1 MSLLQITTSTLVSTS
16 RMAEAKP
23 SSFACSSE
31 CPGVGP
37 DCYVGSGSHLL
48 LKSKYQS
55 ALCLTPFEAFPHTG
69 NCAKYAR
76 FIIPDCEGMAPLE
89 MEARIQRSCR
99 TTEANIAKYRAV
111 TLSALA
117 QKSKCKSND
126 EHIKI
131 QHALHCVRSFTPVS
145 NRPAEDLNMSI
156 AIINQDSR
164 TILKNLRKFARSRRE
179 ILKLTIERLRKVC
192 SKVWKINTNK
202 LYGKMYLDDR
212 CCAHNC
218 VSCNYVDNISLV
230 DTDLHTY
237 ILRSWRLFRG
247 HVHSSSCI
255 YCLIK
260 YFSRLVQCIGHF
272 NLDIVRDHS
281 RVVFIIER
289 LEVLASNIFML
300 QKLPFDLFSMNN
312 LDLNQFW
319 VKVHDRTVDVDP
331 FNIEYVTGNTPESY
345 GSPYFWQMRSRLTRP
360 LNCNDCK
367 PLCELD
373 QFLMHRLWKHV
384 AFTCE
389 GSVEF
394 VKSCFLHGGKCFYS
408 GRPEAI
414 YKLSKHYFKNSMK
427 RLDLLT
433 KMEQDFNRKLD
444 DNQFADLAFPIDA
457 DFPCNYEPIPNVKNE
472 FRPTRGFRFGAPLL
486 GYDEVDTI
494 DEGIEDEIDDPI
506 EDDQNKHLIRSPS
519 VDSIFTQGGNSTRR
533 EMQTLLKW
541 RGSHDNREWIVNLFR
556 SSKHTVLHK
565 AKKIRAY
572 VQYGLKDAPNIAQF
586 LNAEL
591 WRLVIENKGVD
602 EANARRFS
610 EALWGV
616 QDVVAP
622 QPLERCRTQ
631 GFMGKFNPFRKEKT
645 PIDKIAEWVDEGF
658 STLGIK
664 KEYISSLNACVW
676 FIYDI
681 ITGVSYSVAILRL
694 LTVGTALT
702 RIIMNGARKLY
713 TVLKDCVLRFTNKG
727 KRGLFT
733 QGSEKVLDDA
743 TNESLITSMAGLSY
757 SMFSGKEFDSTL
769 NSKYRLNRV
778 VNLSKFMV
786 SIKNIFSFVT
796 SLITKGFN
804 FLVEVLTGTNEAA
817 DDITRTMPEITEW
830 MQRFDKID
838 ACHKDDVQGLQAF
851 AVAIRK
857 STPLAQ
863 EVVALKKMSD
873 KWVTRLSSKFTD
885 ARHWSFFMNKYTR
898 FMKYYDIAI
907 NAVCTQK
914 IRAAPFV
921 VCLTGRPGI
930 GKSNMYKHLLQN
942 MFAIDGVEL
951 DLGKDVFTREITCE
965 YWDGYANQPIV
976 YYSDLL
982 QSCDPDVRTLI
993 TGEFIQM
1000 AQTTP
1005 YPLHMADC
1013 SLKSVSF
1020 FDSQLV
1026 WTDCNQFP
1034 NEADL
1039 AKLVVTPAAFTRR
1052 FNHIIEV
1059 ELIDMRNANGGFDA
1073 TQATE
1078 AFHPEVYRFSEANHA
1093 YDFKDLVVLLYK
1105 SWQKHKHKQEQ
1116 DMKVMPVLFTKEE
1129 MSAIK
1134 GDQLRTEGGNNRGV
1148 QYRKV
1153 FNFTT
1158 GVYEDKEDYVHT
1170 YKFEKESSNKYEDST
1185 YWQLSDDDESDEDEP
1200 GVFEQATDLLH
1211 NLSSPSHSSSTTDS
1225 HLDHHFNWN
1234 STKARNSFEDPC
1246 TSRDWIADSFSDL
1259 GEHHNPYYY
1268 YQDHIAELTPYERYL
1283 MWTENRRDDLYEFW
1297 DRMKR
1302 LFCNKSVW
1310 GFISAMFLLPVAL
1323 SVGWLFPLIDA
1334 CHSERNQIASHSI
1347 KSKIDRALHGAG
1359 SMVMK
1364 QLVCNWVKQNRVK
1377 TALIA
1382 TFVVLGG
1389 VSASILVYKG
1399 VKALFRKRQ
1408 EHLWKPESGETKTQR
1423 HERKIGKLR
1432 MQGTNSSP
1440 IVIGET
1446 DDDQHRHLDANG
1458 ELVQPDARK
1467 PHWHS
1472 CIECKALY
1480 SHVHE
1485 VVPYEQSKLSGNVH
1499 VCKACKNKRKV
1510 EKVPVDGVYAQ
1521 ASHFGESGENALYK
1535 VYSAQFKIKS
1545 IKTGCYIMGC
1555 WVKPHVMM
1563 LPAHF
1568 FRNEEDAMKDGFFKI
1583 FGPNYTIQVHSSDLA
1598 KREMSLT
1605 RDICLVSIDQ
1615 RIMPAK
1621 PCIYRFL
1628 ADSYTIL
1635 PQDATLLNPKG
1646 FNSEKGGWEM
1656 MRHCID
1662 DLTMEYGFEWD
1673 PKEHHAMTQVQNGIS
1688 YTADTKEGD
1697 CGSLI
1702 VVRDDTGC
1710 PKVVGSHM
1718 GSSKLSRR
1726 AVGTNVDKEL
1736 IDFLYTKIVGG
1747 VVSQGILCLG
1757 PIPDKLGQNVPLMEA
1772 DDILIL
1778 GTLPPNLVPN
1788 LAKNTKIRGS
1798 CLHGLFPV
1806 KTAPAMLALTK
1817 GIDPVRNGVKEM
1829 CRRNVEM
1836 DANAVADA
1844 AVSIG
1849 SKLLALKSPY
1859 KEEPRLLTDHETL
1872 NGAFLHGTN
1881 QPDPYIKKMN
1891 MKTSAGWPHSL
1902 NSTGGKLNF
1911 VKGEPGNY
1919 VLTDSMKVCVYDLE
1933 ESLLTHESKPF
1944 LFFDCVKDERR
1955 PLEKVAAGM
1964 SRIFSVGPM
1973 DFTFLMRKYTAQF
1986 QAHCM
1991 RNCVECGSAV
2001 GINPHSPDWCQL
2013 LRRLTSKGKN
2023 FIAGDYKKWDKWVPY
2038 ELMMAVCEIMNRF
2051 YNKPPDHRDSIIR
2064 RALFSGA
2071 FGAKR
2076 IALSVVYQANGGMPS
2091 GTPGTS
2097 VFNSLAN
2104 EILFRY
2110 VFEILRQ
2117 KHCPT
2122 LDPGRYHELV
2132 AFTAYGDDHILSVSN
2147 YLPWFNMISV
2157 AEVYASMGI
2166 GYTNADKTDEIVR
2179 YVPRESL
2186 MYLKR
2191 KFGETVGNFCVAPLD
2206 LDVIRESVMWERN
2219 GSDDYDISCTI
2230 RSAMMEM
2237 VHHGVDEYLKFR
2249 EILAKDLAAQHKR
2262 LPDVSYAFV
2271 LNRMRNGTMEP
2282 EDFLS
2287 WRDPDM
2293 VIVEE
2298 P

>member
-1 MSLLQITTSTLVSTS
+1 
-16 RMAEAKP
+16 MAEAKP
-23 SSFACSSE
+23 SSYACSSE

-37 DCYVGSGSHLL
+37 DCYIGSGSHYLV
-48 LKSKYQS
+48 KARYQS
-55 ALCLTPFEAFPHTG
+55 ALCLTPFEAFPHTD
-69 NCAKYAR
+69 NCARYAR

-89 MEARIQRSCR
+89 MEARIQRSCQNV
-99 TTEANIAKYRAV
+99 ESNIAKYRSF
-111 TLSALA
+111 TLSAMA
-117 QKSKCKSND
+117 QKSKCKSS
-126 EHIKI
+126 EEQIKI
-131 QHALHCVRSFTPVS
+131 DHALHCVSAFTPS
-145 NRPAEDLNMSI
+145 TNKPADDLRMSI
-156 AIINQDSR
+156 AVITQDAKC
-164 TILKNLRKFARSRRE
+164 ILRNAKKLARSRRE
-179 ILKLTIERLRKVC
+179 ILKQTVERLRKVC
-192 SKVWKINTNK
+192 ARVWSINTRK
-202 LYGKMYLDDR
+202 LDGKMYLDDR

-218 VSCNYVDNISLV
+218 VSCNYVDNVSLL
-230 DTDLHTY
+230 DTDVHTY
-237 ILRSWRLFRG
+237 VLRAWRLFRG
-247 HVHSSSCI
+247 HVHASSCV

-260 YFSRLVQCIGHF
+260 FFSRLVQCIGFF

-281 RVVFIIER
+281 RLVFVVER
-289 LEVLASNIFML
+289 LEALAFDINVLL
-300 QKLPFDLFSMNN
+300 QTPFDLFSMNN
-312 LDLNQFW
+312 FTLHQFM
-319 VKVHDRTVDVDP
+319 VRTHDRAIETDR
-331 FNIEYVTGNTPESY
+331 FSIEYITGNTPEGF
-345 GSPYFWQMRSRLTRP
+345 GSAYYWQMRNKLTRP
-360 LNCNDCK
+360 TNCNDCK
-367 PLCELD
+367 PLNELD

-384 AFTCE
+384 AFSCE
-389 GSVEF
+389 TSETF
-394 VKSCFLHGGKCFYS
+394 VKSCFLSDRKCYYTGDPNS
-408 GRPEAI
+408 VH
-414 YKLSKHYFKNSMK
+414 KLSRKYFKNSML
-427 RLDLLT
+427 RLDILT
-433 KMEQDFNRKLD
+433 KIEEDFHRKLD
-444 DNQFADLAFPIDA
+444 DNRFEDLVFPIDG
-457 DFPCNYEPIPNVKNE
+457 DFPCNYEPIPNVLNE
-472 FRPTRGFRFGAPLL
+472 FRPVRGFRLGAPVL
-486 GYDEVDTI
+486 GLDEVDDI
-494 DEGIEDEIDDPI
+494 DEGIEDEL
-506 EDDQNKHLIRSPS
+506 EDNEEYVLNGQMIRSPS
-519 VDSIFTQGGNSTRR
+519 VDSIFTQGGSSIRK
-533 EMQTLLKW
+533 EMQQLLHW
-541 RGSHDNREWIVNLFR
+541 RGSKDNRQWMVKLLR
-556 SSKHTVLHK
+556 SSRVAVLHK
-565 AKKIRAY
+565 AKKIASY
-572 VQYGLKDAPNIAQF
+572 VQFDLKDSKDVGQLIS
-586 LNAEL
+586 AEL
-591 WRLVIENKGVD
+591 WSLLTQNKGVD
-602 EANARRFS
+602 EANARRF
-610 EALWGV
+610 AVAIWGNM
-616 QDVVAP
+616 DPVAP
-622 QPLERCRTQ
+622 QPQERYRTQ
-631 GFMGKFNPFRKEKT
+631 GCLEKLNPFRKERT
-645 PIDKIAEWVDEGF
+645 PVDKMTDWLDQNFE
-658 STLGIK
+658 SLGVK

-676 FIYDI
+676 FIYDV
-681 ITGVSYSVAILRL
+681 ITGVNYSVAILRL

-702 RIIMNGARKLY
+702 KIVINGARKLY
-713 TVLKDCVLRFTNKG
+713 TVLKDCVLKLTGNNK
-727 KRGLFT
+727 KGLFA
-733 QGSEKVLDDA
+733 QGSEKVLDEA
-743 TNESLITSMAGLSY
+743 TNENLVTSMAGLAY
-757 SMFSGKEFDSTL
+757 SMFSGKEFDNNL

-838 ACHKDDVQGLQAF
+838 ASHKDDVQGLQAF

-873 KWVTRLSSKFTD
+873 KWVTRLSAKFTD

-942 MFAIDGVEL
+942 MFAIDKMEL

-965 YWDGYANQPIV
+965 YWDGYANQPVV

-982 QSCDPDVRTLI
+982 QTCDPDVRTLI
-993 TGEFIQM
+993 AGEFIQM

-1034 NEADL
+1034 NEGDL
-1039 AKLVVTPAAFTRR
+1039 AKLVRTPAAFTRR
-1052 FNHIIEV
+1052 FNHVIEV
-1059 ELIDMRNANGGFDA
+1059 ELIGMRNSSGGFDA
-1073 TQATE
+1073 SQATE
-1078 AFHPEVYRFSEANHA
+1078 AFHPEVYRFSEKNQA
-1093 YDFKDLVVLLYK
+1093 YDFRDLVIHLYK
-1105 SWQKHKHKQEQ
+1105 SWQQHKYKQSQ
-1116 DMKVMPVLFTKEE
+1116 DMKVMPVMFSEEE
-1129 MSAIK
+1129 MEAIRK
-1134 GDQLRTEGGNNRGV
+1134 PSVRTEGVAKRGV

-1158 GVYEDKEDYVHT
+1158 GKYEEKEDYVHLFK
-1170 YKFEKESSNKYEDST
+1170 YDKESSNKYEDTSH
-1185 YWQLSDDDESDEDEP
+1185 WILDSDEESEESE
-1200 GVFEQATDLLH
+1200 GEGIFEQATELLYT
-1211 NLSSPSHSSSTTDS
+1211 LSNPSSSVS
-1225 HLDHHFNWN
+1225 SESGSW
-1234 STKARNSFEDPC
+1234 EDQPG
-1246 TSRDWIADSFSDL
+1246 TSRDWIEGSFDQL
-1259 GEHHNPYYY
+1259 AERHNPYYY
-1268 YQDHIAELTPYERYL
+1268 YEDRAAPMTPYEKYL
-1283 MWTENRRDDLYEFW
+1283 IWSENRKADAFEFV

-1302 LFCNKSVW
+1302 LFSNKSVW
-1310 GFISAMFLLPVAL
+1310 GFVTAMFLLPVAM

-1334 CHSERNQIASHSI
+1334 CHSERNQMASHTL
-1347 KSKIDRALHGAG
+1347 KTRIDKALQGAG

-1364 QLVCNWVKQNRVK
+1364 QLVFNWVRQNRVK
-1377 TALIA
+1377 TALIS
-1382 TFVVLGG
+1382 TFVVLGS
-1389 VSASILVYKG
+1389 VSASVLVYKG
-1399 VKALFRKRQ
+1399 VRALFRKRK
-1408 EHLWKPESGETKTQR
+1408 ESLWKPESGETKTQR
-1423 HERKIGKLR
+1423 HDRKIGKLR
-1432 MQGTNSSP
+1432 MQGTNTSP

-1458 ELVQPDARK
+1458 ELVQPEARK

-1472 CIECKALY
+1472 CIECKGLY

-1485 VVPYEQSKLSGNVH
+1485 VVPYEQSKLSGNTH
-1499 VCKACKNKRKV
+1499 VCKSCKGKKKV
-1510 EKVPVDGVYAQ
+1510 TKVPLEEVYSQ

-1535 VYSAQFKIKS
+1535 IYSAQFKIKS
-1545 IKTGCYIMGC
+1545 IKSGCYIMGC

-1583 FGPNYTIQVHSSDLA
+1583 FGPNYTLQVHASDLA
-1598 KREMSLT
+1598 IREMSLA

-1628 ADSYTIL
+1628 ANSYTVL
-1635 PQDATLLNPKG
+1635 PLDATLLNPKG

-1662 DLTMEYGFEWD
+1662 DLSMEYGFQWD
-1673 PKEHHAMTQVQNGIS
+1673 PKEHKAMTQVQNGMS

-1697 CGSLI
+1697 CGSLVI
-1702 VVRDDTGC
+1702 VRDDTGC

-1718 GSSKLSRR
+1718 GSSQISRR
-1726 AVGTNVDKEL
+1726 AVGTNVDREL
-1736 IDFLYTKIVGG
+1736 VDFLYTKIAGKVI
-1747 VVSQGILCLG
+1747 SQGSLCLG
-1757 PIPDKLGQNVPLMEA
+1757 PIPEKLGLNVPLCGSDE
-1772 DDILIL
+1772 ILIL

-1806 KTAPAMLALTK
+1806 TTAPAMLSLTR

-1836 DANAVADA
+1836 DSNGVADA

-1849 SKLLALKSPY
+1849 SKLLAMKSPY
-1859 KEEPRLLTDHETL
+1859 KAEPRLLTEHETL
-1872 NGAFLHGTN
+1872 NGAFLYGTN

-1891 MKTSAGWPHSL
+1891 MKTSAGWPYSL
-1902 NSTGGKLNF
+1902 NSTGGKKNF
-1911 VKGEPGNY
+1911 ILGEPGQY
-1919 VLTDSMKVCVYDLE
+1919 TLTEEMRQKVHNLE
-1933 ESLLTHESKPF
+1933 ESLVTPEAIPF

-1955 PLEKVAAGM
+1955 PVEKVEAGM

-1991 RNCVECGSAV
+1991 RNCVDCGSAV
-2001 GINPHSPDWCQL
+2001 GINPHSPQWCEL
-2013 LRRLTSKGKN
+2013 LRRLTNKGSN

-2051 YNKPPDHRDSIIR
+2051 YDKPPDHVDSKIR

-2157 AEVYASMGI
+2157 AEIYSSMGI
-2166 GYTNADKTDEIVR
+2166 GYTNADKTDEILR

-2191 KFGETVGNFCVAPLD
+2191 KFGEPIGNFCVAPLD
-2206 LDVIRESVMWERN
+2206 PGVIRESVMWERN
-2219 GSDDYDISCTI
+2219 GSDTFDISCTI

-2237 VHHGVDEYLKFR
+2237 VHHGVEEYLKFR
-2249 EILAKDLAAQHKR
+2249 GILAKDLAAQHR
-2262 LPDVSYAFV
+2262 VLPDVSYAFV
-2271 LNRMRNGTMEP
+2271 LNRMRDGTMEP

-2293 VIVEE
+2293 AIVEE
-2298 P
+2298 L